1 MEDEKNHRAAEG
13 APLALR
19 DVPGTTL
26 ASRLIFFGGERRT
39 LSFMGVYTGAPPLS
53 YIIIEAGNIEHK
65 KGKYGNDA
73 IAWKGKKNHCYRK

>member
-1 MEDEKNHRAAEG
+1 
-13 APLALR
+13 
-19 DVPGTTL
+19 
-26 ASRLIFFGGERRT
+26 LIFFGGERRT

-73 IAWKGKKNHCYRK
+73 IAWKGEKNHCYRK